1 MKIVDIF
8 VHLEMSLLAVQYDEY
23 DCDELTRLM
32 DRWNNVE
39 EIRTFF
45 IENQQFIT
53 NGFFGTMS
61 INEAVDI
68 TMSEAEYIENILL
81 TKAENGADDKQESLQ
96 TIFKPLNDNEYKTRS
111 LQKSKLKGQEKK
123 SWLRIYAI
131 KIGAN
136 TFVITGGGIK
146 LTHKMK
152 DSVDLDNELQKI
164 ELTKNHLKELGV
176 FDENDYEL
184 LEL

>member
-8 VHLEMSLLAVQYDEY
+8 VHLEMSLLAVQYDEH

-32 DRWNNVE
+32 SRWNNIY
-39 EIRTFF
+39 EIREFF
-45 IENQQFIT
+45 KENQQFIT
-53 NGFFGTMS
+53 NGFFGTIS
-61 INEAVDI
+61 INEAVEI
-68 TMSEAEYIENILL
+68 TINEAEYIENILL
-81 TKAENGADDKQESLQ
+81 TKAENGTDDKQESLQ
-96 TIFKPLNDNEYKTRS
+96 TIFKPLDDNEYKTS
-111 LQKSKLKGQEKK
+111 LLQKSKLKGQEKK

-131 KIGAN
+131 KIGPN

-152 DSVDLDNELQKI
+152 DSVDLKDELNKI
-164 ELTKNHLKELGV
+164 EITKNHLKKLGV